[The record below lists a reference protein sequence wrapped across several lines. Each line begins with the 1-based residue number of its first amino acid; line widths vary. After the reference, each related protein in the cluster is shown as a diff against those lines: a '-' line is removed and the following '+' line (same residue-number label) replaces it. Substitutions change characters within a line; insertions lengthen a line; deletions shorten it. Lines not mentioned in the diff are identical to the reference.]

1 MSEWNLGHVNTHPGS
16 AVITESRCLLIKEHW
31 DCVFKSCFG
40 SSKKRK
46 INIHKLFI
54 PLNFAL
60 ISKCW
65 SSGAGPELA
74 RRCGSFCEV
83 SESGMWCFC
92 SEWGTKKEG
101 KKAVWGLCVILPVL
115 LTCVCLC
122 TVYICLCGKRGIRG
136 AMSGEISSHYH
147 RHTFNHI
154 THDHMLQ

>member
-1 MSEWNLGHVNTHPGS
+1 M
-16 AVITESRCLLIKEHW
+16 
-31 DCVFKSCFG
+31 FKSCFG

-101 KKAVWGLCVILPVL
+101 KKQFGDCVCDPACVVNLCVFVHSIHL
-115 LTCVCLC
+115 LVW
-122 TVYICLCGKRGIRG
+122 
-136 AMSGEISSHYH
+136 
-147 RHTFNHI
+147 
-154 THDHMLQ
+154 